1 MLQKGRWFSLQK
13 EKANIWYERWK
24 RLLPPIKT
32 CKICFKT
39 IKIDDFCR
47 FFDKNVCLC
56 SHCQELLE
64 PHFIH
69 FKVGRYK
76 ALAVYEYDEYLKKL
90 IYIYKGCFDYE
101 MKEVFLNLF
110 ARELKIIYS
119 DFVMIPIP
127 SFEEDDKIRGF
138 NHVKEAFA
146 YLGLESVPIL
156 IKTAHYKQAEKNA
169 KNRKDISKYLAL
181 NSKPDLSKKRILL
194 VDDIYTT
201 GSTMMS
207 AINLVEKLRPKEIR
221 VLVLAKTKDKTDNK
235 TNTK

>member
-1 MLQKGRWFSLQK
+1 M
-13 EKANIWYERWK
+13 
-24 RLLPPIKT
+24 
-32 CKICFKT
+32 
-39 IKIDDFCR
+39 
-47 FFDKNVCLC
+47 
-56 SHCQELLE
+56 
-64 PHFIH
+64 
-69 FKVGRYK
+69 GRYK

-201 GSTMMS
+201 GSTIMS

-221 VLVLAKTKDKTDNK
+221 VLVLTKTKDKTDNK